1 MPPLPRSFYLTDTVA
16 VARELLGQVL
26 VHESGEGRTAGVIV
40 ETEAYR
46 GRTDAACHSCK
57 LDAPRPG
64 HRTEVMFR
72 AGGCA
77 YVYLIYGMYCC
88 FNVVTGPEGVAEA
101 VLIRAL
107 EPIEGLGVMRT
118 RRGVEG
124 ERQLCSG
131 PGKLCQALGITR
143 GENGLDL
150 TSGPLRILRGKSVP
164 DSEIAVTPRINVDYA
179 GADALLPYR
188 FIVKDSHFLSTR
200 KARAANRCPG
210 PPDR

>member
-1 MPPLPRSFYLTDTVA
+1 MTALPQNFYLADTAA
-16 VARELLGQVL
+16 VARKLLGQVL
-26 VHESGEGRTAGVIV
+26 VHESAGGRAAGIIV
-40 ETEAYR
+40 ETEAYK
-46 GRTDAACHSCK
+46 GRTDAACHSAG

-88 FNVVTGPEGVAEA
+88 FNVVTRPAGVAEA

-107 EPIEGLGVMRT
+107 EPTEGLDVMRT
-118 RRGVEG
+118 RRRVEG

-143 GENGLDL
+143 AENGFDL
-150 TSGPLRILRGKSVP
+150 TSGPLRILRGKAVP
-164 DSEIAVTPRINVDYA
+164 DSKVAVTPRINVDYA

-188 FIVKDSHFLSTR
+188 FVVKDSRFLS
-200 KARAANRCPG
+200 RAFSQR
-210 PPDR
+210 